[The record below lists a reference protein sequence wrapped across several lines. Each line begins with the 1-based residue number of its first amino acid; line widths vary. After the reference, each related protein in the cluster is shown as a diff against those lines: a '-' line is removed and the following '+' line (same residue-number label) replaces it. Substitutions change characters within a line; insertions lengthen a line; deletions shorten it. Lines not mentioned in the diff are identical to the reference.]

1 MWCGVF
7 GQQNVE
13 KFFLTL
19 WGLEEFF
26 SSIIIHHVL
35 RVSLISFFRKLLS
48 QIEGVLNLVFTREV
62 SESGA
67 EDLIF

>member
-1 MWCGVF
+1 
-7 GQQNVE
+7 
-13 KFFLTL
+13 
-19 WGLEEFF
+19 
-26 SSIIIHHVL
+26 L

-48 QIEGVLNLVFTREV
+48 QIEGVLNLVFTGEV